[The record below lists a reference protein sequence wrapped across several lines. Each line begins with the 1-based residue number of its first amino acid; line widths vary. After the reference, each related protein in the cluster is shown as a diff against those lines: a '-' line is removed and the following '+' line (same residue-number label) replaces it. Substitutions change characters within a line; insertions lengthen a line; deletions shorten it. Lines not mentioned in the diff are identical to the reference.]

1 MKATSFVAASGLMI
15 AGLSTTVQ
23 GQAQAPSSAE
33 QPSGTAREPGAPD
46 LQEVVVTGVRRSLE
60 NAISTKRNAD
70 TVVDAISAE
79 DVGKFPTEN
88 VAESLQRVTG
98 IQITRF
104 RGEAQN
110 VTVRG
115 LPPDFTLVQLNGH
128 QLTSAIGPASS
139 GLNRSFDFTILPSE
153 FVSSIEVYKAPTADL
168 EEGGLAGTVIAHTV
182 RPLEIGRRKFAGTLS
197 AEDESNRDKWAP
209 RASAFYTDVFAEGKL
224 GVSLGASY
232 TRKYTETDEQRITRY
247 RRVTEATAE
256 SGLGLDLNGN
266 GIIENGKG
274 GRPLNPTV
282 YAMLDQ
288 DFQTIDR
295 EDDKRQTYNL
305 TLQARPNEQWDFTAE
320 SLYSKVNVVAPSYSD
335 LLRLGIGAV
344 GPVVPGSVVIQ
355 QRPGNSNPTGDNGQP
370 VNLITS
376 MDLQGVDERG
386 DGRRETRDGDVLS
399 VSLGGAWHT
408 DGMKVSTELSHSRA
422 TQVRSNPLEE
432 NQRSGDVIYDTR
444 LNSDL
449 MGFVRPGAENMA
461 RLDPAT
467 FKLLS
472 FNGEWNRHRQDQSN
486 DLSIDVDKDIKWGWL
501 DTIKIGTRAAERK
514 VDEDAQTITGTSAQL
529 ASLWGGASQPPPADL
544 FMVPIHASTGTLLD
558 AKGNTSAVFP
568 QTWLDNDVQGFIN
581 TFGAQR
587 IASLS
592 TITNDPSGATHV
604 KERTY
609 AMYFRANLAQPDG
622 KLTGNAGVRVVRTE
636 QASVGVIPDLNNITF
651 QPSAGSATRVPSAGL
666 LTVNRNYLDVL
677 PSLNLR
683 YDLTNDLLVRL
694 AVSRTMS
701 RPTLSQ
707 ISPTVTASGST
718 QTLTAKNPYL
728 DPFRSNNV
736 DLAGE
741 WYFSEGGLV
750 AATLFYKDIVSQI
763 IPIQTLVPVTV
774 TLINPDGSRTPVNQT
789 WTNSSL
795 VNGPGT
801 SVNGA
806 ELSYQQN
813 MTFLPWPLDGLG
825 ILANYTYMQSHG
837 GGVPLTGASKNNYT
851 ATLYYEKGRIGGRVS
866 YTYRGKYYVSTEG
879 TTKDDVIEQPFGT
892 LDANVTF
899 NVTDHLS
906 LIVEGTN
913 LLQDTDRNRFEPIDL
928 PANYADDGL
937 RIMIGVRGSF

>member
-1 MKATSFVAASGLMI
+1 MGMRGTSFLAAASGCAI
-15 AGLSTTVQ
+15 AAFGTSA
-23 GQAQAPSSAE
+23 QAQAQNPDSAQKPPAAT
-33 QPSGTAREPGAPD
+33 QPPGDAG

-60 NAISTKRNAD
+60 NAINTKRGAD

-98 IQITRF
+98 VQITRF

-182 RPLEIGRRKFAGTLS
+182 RPLDIGRRKFAGTLS

-209 RASAFYTDVFAEGKL
+209 RASAFYTDVFADGKF
-224 GVSLGASY
+224 GMSLGAAY
-232 TRKYTETDEQRITRY
+232 TKKYTETDEQRITRY
-247 RRVTEATAE
+247 RRVTET
-256 SGLGLDLNGN
+256 SSNLDLNGN

-274 GRPLNPTV
+274 GRSVNPTV

-305 TLQARPNEQWDFTAE
+305 VLQARPNEQLDFTAE
-320 SLYSKVNVVAPSYSD
+320 GFYSKVNIDAPSYSD
-335 LLRLGIGAV
+335 LLRLGIGAI

-355 QRPGNSNPTGDNGQP
+355 QRPGNSNPTGDNGKP

-376 MDLQGVDERG
+376 MELQGVDERG

-408 DGMKVSTELSHSRA
+408 DGMKISTELSHSRA

-444 LNSDL
+444 LNPDL
-449 MGFVRPGAENMA
+449 MGFIRPAAENAA

-472 FNGEWNRHRQDQSN
+472 FNGEWGRHRQDQSN
-486 DLSIDVDKDIKWGWL
+486 DLSIDMDKEIHWGWL
-501 DTIKIGTRAAERK
+501 DSIKAGTRVAERK
-514 VDEDAQTITGTSAQL
+514 VDEDARTITGTSAQL
-529 ASLWGGASQPPPADL
+529 SSLWGSSQPPPADL
-544 FMVPIHASTGTLLD
+544 FMVPIHSSTGTLLD
-558 AKGNTSAVFP
+558 AKGNTSSVFP
-568 QTWLDNDVQGFIN
+568 QVWLDNDVQSFIN
-581 TFGAQR
+581 AFGAQR
-587 IASLS
+587 LESLS
-592 TITNDPSGATHV
+592 TVTNDPSGATHV

-609 AMYFRANLAQPDG
+609 ALYFRANLGQPGD
-622 KLTGNAGVRVVRTE
+622 KLTGNAGVRVVRTQ
-636 QASVGVIPDLNNITF
+636 QASIGVIPDLNNITF

-677 PSLNLR
+677 PSLNLK
-683 YDLTNDLLVRL
+683 YDLTTDFLVRL
-694 AVSRTMS
+694 AASRTMS

-707 ISPTVTASGST
+707 ISPTVTASGAT
-718 QTLTAKNPYL
+718 QTLVAKNPYL

-741 WYFSEGGLV
+741 WYFSEGGLI

-763 IPIQTLVPVTV
+763 IPLQTLVPVTI
-774 TLINPDGSRTPVNQT
+774 TIINPDGSRTPSNQT
-789 WTNSSL
+789 WTRSSL

-813 MTFLPWPLDGLG
+813 LTFLPWPLDGLG
-825 ILANYTYMQSHG
+825 VLANYTYMQSHG
-837 GGVPLTGASKNNYT
+837 GGIPLTGASKNNYT
-851 ATLYYEKGRIGGRVS
+851 ATIYYEKGRIGGRVA

-879 TTKDDVIEQPFGT
+879 TTKDALIEQPFGT

-913 LLQDTDRNRFEPIDL
+913 LLQDTDRSRFEPIDL
-928 PANYADDGL
+928 PGNYTDDG
-937 RIMIGVRGSF
+937 RRVMIGLRGSF

>member
-1 MKATSFVAASGLMI
+1 MRGTSFAAAALCVIGEFGTS
-15 AGLSTTVQ
+15 A
-23 GQAQAPSSAE
+23 QAQTTDPAQ
-33 QPSGTAREPGAPD
+33 QPSAATRQPDGAD

-60 NAISTKRNAD
+60 NAINTKRVAD

-110 VTVRG
+110 VTIRG

-128 QLTSAIGPASS
+128 QLTSAIGPTTS

-182 RPLEIGRRKFAGTLS
+182 RPLDIGKRKFAGTLS
-197 AEDESNRDKWAP
+197 GEDESNRDKWAP
-209 RASAFYTDVFAEGKL
+209 RASAFYTDVFADGKF
-224 GVSLGASY
+224 GVSVGAAY
-232 TRKYTETDEQRITRY
+232 TKKYTETDEQRITRY
-247 RRVTEATAE
+247 RRVTEASAE
-256 SGLGLDLNGN
+256 SGAGLDLNGN
-266 GIIENGKG
+266 GTIDKG
-274 GRPLNPTV
+274 DKTV

-305 TLQARPNEQWDFTAE
+305 TLQARPDEHWDFTAD
-320 SLYSKVNVVAPSYSD
+320 SFYSKVNVIAPSYSD
-335 LLRLGIGAV
+335 LLRFGIGAT
-344 GPVVPGSVVIQ
+344 GPVVPGSVVVE
-355 QRPGNSNPTGDNGQP
+355 QRPGNSYATGDNGKP

-376 MDLQGVDERG
+376 MDLKGVDERA

-399 VSLGGAWHT
+399 VTLGGAWHT
-408 DGMKVSTELSHSRA
+408 DGLKISTELSHSRA

-432 NQRSGDVIYDTR
+432 NQRSADVIYDTR
-444 LNSDL
+444 LDSGL
-449 MGFVRPGAENMA
+449 MGFVRPAADNTA

-472 FNGEWNRHRQDQSN
+472 FNGEWGRHRQDQNN

-501 DTIKIGTRAAERK
+501 DSIKVGTRAAERK
-514 VDEDAQTITGTSAQL
+514 VDEDARTITGTTSQL
-529 ASLWGGASQPPPADL
+529 ASLWGGAIQPPPADL
-544 FMVPIHASTGTLLD
+544 FLVPIRPSTGTFLD

-568 QTWLDNDVQGFIN
+568 QVWLDNDVQAFMN
-581 TFGAQR
+581 AFGAQR
-587 IASLS
+587 IESLS
-592 TITNDPSGATHV
+592 TITNDPSGSTHV

-609 AMYFRANLAQPDG
+609 ALYFRANFGQPDS
-622 KLTGNAGVRVVRTE
+622 KLTGNAGVRVVRT
-636 QASVGVIPDLNNITF
+636 QQSSVGVIPDLNNITF

-666 LTVNRNYLDVL
+666 LTVDRNYLDVL
-677 PSLNLR
+677 PSLNLK
-683 YDLTNDLLVRL
+683 YDLTADLLLRL
-694 AVSRTMS
+694 AASRTMS

-718 QTLTAKNPYL
+718 QSLTAKNPYL

-736 DLAGE
+736 DLAAE
-741 WYFSEGGLV
+741 WYFNPGGL
-750 AATLFYKDIVSQI
+750 AAVTLFYKDIVSQI
-763 IPIQTLVPVTV
+763 IPLQTLVPVTV
-774 TLINPDGSRTPVNQT
+774 TIINPDNSRTPSSQT
-789 WTNSSL
+789 WTRSSL

-801 SVNGA
+801 SVTGA

-813 MTFLPWPLDGLG
+813 LTFLPWPFDGLG
-825 ILANYTYMQSHG
+825 VLANYTYMQSHG
-837 GGVPLTGASKNNYT
+837 GGIPLTGASKNNYT
-851 ATLYYEKGRIGGRVS
+851 ATLYYEKGRIGGRVA
-866 YTYRGKYYVSTEG
+866 YTYRGKYYVSNEA
-879 TTKDDVIEQPFGT
+879 TTKDDLIQQPFGT

-899 NVTDHLS
+899 TVTDHLS
-906 LIVEGTN
+906 LIVEATN
-913 LLQDTDRNRFEPIDL
+913 ILQDTDRSRFEPIDL
-928 PANYADDGL
+928 PGNYQDDG
-937 RIMIGVRGSF
+937 RRVMIGLRGSF